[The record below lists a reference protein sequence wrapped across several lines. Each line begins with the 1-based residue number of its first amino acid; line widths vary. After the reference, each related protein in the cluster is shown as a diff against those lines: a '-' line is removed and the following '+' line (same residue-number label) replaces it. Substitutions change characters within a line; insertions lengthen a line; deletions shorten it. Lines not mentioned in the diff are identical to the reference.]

1 MSSSYYAYIVYCC
14 LRLFTQTELS
24 LLDAETAATVTLP
37 ALQRSILAA
46 AAQHVGP
53 GGTLVYATCSLLA
66 AENQDVAA
74 WFDSEACTNGSSTDC
89 KFEPWPFANDS
100 ISDDQKQQQ
109 QQQQL
114 RSMPHCKLLLPSEGP
129 TDGFFIARW
138 KRCD

>member
-1 MSSSYYAYIVYCC
+1 MVYCC
-14 LRLFTQTELS
+14 LRPFTHTELS
-24 LLDAETAATVTLP
+24 LPDAETAATVTLP

-46 AAQHVGP
+46 AAQHVRR

-74 WFDSEACTNGSSTDC
+74 WFDSEACTNSSSTDC
-89 KFEPWPFANDS
+89 SFEPWPFTTD
-100 ISDDQKQQQ
+100 ISSNDQKQ